1 MSDDEIQE
9 DGFSDK
15 YQSETGVL
23 RTCTLG
29 CTKIANI
36 PKYKSTYLRSISSF
50 GMFCD
55 NHILDLSRKV
65 EPFRW
70 KLSET
75 KGKVLKINVGQNFWL
90 ECQIPR
96 VKVHICQNF
105 FETNTN
111 QFCWAIFKTLS

>member
-36 PKYKSTYLRSISSF
+36 PKYKSVSDPFLLLVCFVTIISKIF
-50 GMFCD
+50 QEKL
-55 NHILDLSRKV
+55 NHFD
-65 EPFRW
+65 E
-70 KLSET
+70 
-75 KGKVLKINVGQNFWL
+75 N
-90 ECQIPR
+90 
-96 VKVHICQNF
+96 
-105 FETNTN
+105 
-111 QFCWAIFKTLS
+111 